1 MSDNRLIEAAFDVRQ
16 HAHAPYSQ
24 FSVGAALLTK
34 SGKIFVGCN
43 IENISLRLTICAEQ
57 AAVAAAVTS
66 GDVDFV
72 AIAVVADS
80 KEPVVP
86 CGACRQLLAEFNPAL
101 EIITSTVDRRRET
114 FLLSELLPRPTQGI
128 LESFRNV

>member
-57 AAVAAAVTS
+57 AAVAAAVS
-66 GDVDFV
+66 YIVQ
-72 AIAVVADS
+72 
-80 KEPVVP
+80 PV
-86 CGACRQLLAEFNPAL
+86 GLLN
-101 EIITSTVDRRRET
+101 
-114 FLLSELLPRPTQGI
+114 
-128 LESFRNV
+128 

>member
-1 MSDNRLIEAAFDVRQ
+1 MSENRLIKAAFNVRR
-16 HAHAPYSQ
+16 HAHAPYSK
-24 FSVGAALLTK
+24 FPVGAALMTK
-34 SGKIFVGCN
+34 SGKVFVGCN
-43 IENISLRLTICAEQ
+43 VENVSLRLTICAEQ
-57 AAVAAAVTS
+57 AAVAAAVAS
-66 GDVDFV
+66 GDLDFL

-86 CGACRQLLAEFNPAL
+86 CGACRQILAEFNPAM
-101 EIITSTVDRRRET
+101 EVTASTIDGRIQT